1 MYLKK
6 YNLKNK
12 IALVSGAGKGLGRAC
27 AIALA
32 EAGCNLIIIS
42 RTKKDLD
49 EVSRKIKKFKVKCKT
64 FVCDITNY
72 NDLKNIINKQP
83 RIDILINNAGNNIPE
98 HFTKVKTKNMEYLV
112 KVNTIAAFNL
122 AQLCTLKMIK
132 LKNRKKVG
140 GAIINMSSQMGHV
153 GGPIRSVYNMTKFGL
168 EGLTKGMSI
177 DLAKYNIRVNT
188 VCPTFVVTPMKKKK
202 KKSKKFKKEVL
213 GNIPLGRFA
222 ELSDVA
228 SAAVFLASDAALATS
243 ESSANLPRGIL
254 PKTSFLNFL
263 LFFFFFFI
271 GVTTKVGHTVF
282 TLILYF
288 ARSID
293 IPLVSPSNPN
303 LVML

>member
-32 EAGCNLIIIS
+32 ESGCNLIIIS

-49 EVSRKIKKFKVKCKT
+49 EVSRKIKKFKVKCKA

-72 NDLKNIINKQP
+72 NNLKNIINKQP

-112 KVNTIAAFNL
+112 KVNTVAAFNL

-188 VCPTFVVTPMKKKK
+188 VCPTFVVTPMTKKFLKN
-202 KKSKKFKKEVL
+202 KKFKKETL
-213 GNIPLGRFA
+213 NNIPLGRFA
-222 ELSDVA
+222 ELSEIS
-228 SAAVFLASDAALATS
+228 SAAVFLASDAASMITGTS
-243 ESSANLPRGIL
+243 
-254 PKTSFLNFL
+254 L
-263 LFFFFFFI
+263 LVD
-271 GVTTKVGHTVF
+271 GGWTAK
-282 TLILYF
+282 
-288 ARSID
+288 
-293 IPLVSPSNPN
+293 
-303 LVML
+303 